1 MDLIK
6 KSVDDAE
13 NYKFKDDCCLNE
25 DNSWRD
31 GPTVHITKLLGT
43 VVASAIFWWLVCRLL

>member
-1 MDLIK
+1 MEEEQIE

-13 NYKFKDDCCLNE
+13 NYKYKDDCCLNE

-31 GPTVHITKLLGT
+31 GPTVHIKELFGT
-43 VVASAIFWWLVCRLL
+43 TAL

>member
-1 MDLIK
+1 MK

-13 NYKFKDDCCLNE
+13 NYKDKDDCCLNE

-31 GPTVHITKLLGT
+31 GSTVHIQKLSGT
-43 VVASAIFWWLVCRLL
+43 ILTSAIFWF